1 MDRNRNEII
10 AGLKLELSGLKD
22 RMADLETRL
31 TRLELEEGMAAEHI
45 DLEHEDILPDMT
57 EVVETPAVAAV
68 EETPSVAEIQEDMP
82 AEEDILPED
91 MPEDVPAADEESGT
105 MFSEDDAPQLKPVSE
120 EIPETSVVEDLPE
133 TDESVEV
140 LESEPLSETQELV
153 VREED
158 LPESGIEAADIAGE
172 EDTDDS
178 DGGSLFGEF
187 EMEAPAA
194 KNARPVKTVND
205 ANSSRV
211 HKTIGEARTGSSPAW
226 LTDIPGPEVKDI
238 RSAISLNDR
247 VMFISS
253 LFREDSMLFQDVV
266 SRINSMSSVEKAA
279 AYLKE
284 TFPEWNMDSELV
296 YRFMMAVRRKIR

>member
-10 AGLKLELSGLKD
+10 AELKRELSGLKD

-31 TRLELEEGMAAEHI
+31 SRLELEDDVAAEHI

-57 EVVETPAVAAV
+57 EVVDNPAVAAV
-68 EETPSVAEIQEDMP
+68 EETPSVAE
-82 AEEDILPED
+82 
-91 MPEDVPAADEESGT
+91 DVLS
-105 MFSEDDAPQLKPVSE
+105 
-120 EIPETSVVEDLPE
+120 EDLPE
-133 TDESVEV
+133 TDETLPEDIPAADEESVAAFSENDVPQLEPVSEESPEPAVVEDLPESDESGEV
-140 LESEPLSETQELV
+140 LESELLSETQEPEA
-153 VREED
+153 REED
-158 LPESGIEAADIAGE
+158 LPESGIEAADIAEE
-172 EDTDDS
+172 EDTNDS

-205 ANSSRV
+205 ANSSRA
-211 HKTIGEARTGSSPAW
+211 HKTIGESRTGSSPAW